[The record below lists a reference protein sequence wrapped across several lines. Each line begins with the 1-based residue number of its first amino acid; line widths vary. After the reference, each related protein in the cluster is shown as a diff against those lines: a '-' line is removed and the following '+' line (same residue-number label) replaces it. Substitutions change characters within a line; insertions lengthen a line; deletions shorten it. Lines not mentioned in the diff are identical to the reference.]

1 MLHSDYEF
9 SMLDAVNDALVEY
22 IVLLNEH
29 GYTYIA
35 EDVRGL
41 RERFA
46 AFQAHLIVLVACAH
60 TDK

>member
-29 GYTYIA
+29 GHTHIA

-46 AFQAHLIVLVACAH
+46 NFRAHLAALVAIAA
-60 TDK
+60 TDE